1 MYLASILQPIEW
13 VVAWILYGAH
23 RVLSMVGIPSDTGLH
38 WVLSISILVLVIR
51 TALIPLFVKQ
61 IESSRRMQLAQPHFQ
76 KLQKKYKDKKDP
88 ASLQA
93 MRAEQQ
99 ELMKEHGNPLA
110 SCLPVLLQMPIFFS
124 LFNVLRAL
132 KPISLGER
140 DPIGPISESVAKEA
154 EASTFFGSHLSDSF
168 LSSDQISTK
177 VLAMVLVVLMI
188 ATQFWTQK
196 QMMSLNMPPS
206 ALTGPMAQQQKML
219 LYVLP
224 VVMGVTGFGFP
235 LGVIWYWFVSN
246 LFTTAQQYYVLHNM
260 PAPGS
265 EAERR
270 LNAKRAAKGLPPVQ
284 VKKKKRKD
292 RPAVATDKSAEVVA
306 GEVIESAD
314 EAPKTTVDSGDQ
326 SRGKQRQQPSRKKK
340 RK

>member
-1 MYLASILQPIEW
+1 MFTASILQPIEW
-13 VVAWILYGAH
+13 VVAWILYAAH
-23 RVLSMVGIPSDTGLH
+23 RVLSMVGVPSDTGVH
-38 WVLSISILVLVIR
+38 WILSISILVLVIR
-51 TALIPLFVKQ
+51 IALIPLFVKQ

-110 SCLPVLLQMPIFFS
+110 SCLPILLQMPIFFS

-132 KPISLGER
+132 KPISEGNR
-140 DPIGPISESVAKEA
+140 DAIGPISEVVAKEA

-270 LNAKRAAKGLPPVQ
+270 LNAKRAAKGLPPVE

-292 RPAVATDKSAEVVA
+292 RPAEPKNKSDDVVA
-306 GEVIESAD
+306 GEVVES
-314 EAPKTTVDSGDQ
+314 EDQ
-326 SRGKQRQQPSRKKK
+326 SSDAQISTGVQPRGKQRQQPSRKKK